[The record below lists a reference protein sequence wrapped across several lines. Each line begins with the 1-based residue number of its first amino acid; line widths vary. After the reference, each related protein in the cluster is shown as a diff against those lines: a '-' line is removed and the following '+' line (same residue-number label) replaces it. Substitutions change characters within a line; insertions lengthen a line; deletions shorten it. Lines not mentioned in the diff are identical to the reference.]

1 MWTWATRPWGRA
13 IAVITTVVVATTPGL
28 AIGAT
33 AVQVS
38 AGGASVVTVEQTG
51 PREVTV
57 TNTGE
62 RDARFAG
69 TSLRRHARMLK
80 LDATSPCLAL
90 RMLSAGASCVLRQD
104 HRGAATPAQAP
115 RLKVAVGSD
124 RTLSLTNAG
133 AKDLRL
139 GGRAAAPWFRLAG
152 IRSGTCLGASAL
164 AAGATCTLAPG
175 TKAASLRGAPRSL
188 TGFAAASPQAELE
201 RDIRM
206 ALGAVA
212 GGLIWLALLPVL
224 VVVGYPLLAVWTILG
239 LTGLLVCGFQPCPS
253 LS

>member
-1 MWTWATRPWGRA
+1 MWVTRRWGRA
-13 IAVITTVVVATTPGL
+13 IAVITAVVVATTPGL

-38 AGGASVVTVEQTG
+38 AGGTSTVTLEQTG

-57 TNTGE
+57 TNAGE
-62 RDARFAG
+62 HEVGFAG
-69 TSLRRHARMLK
+69 ATLRSYARVLQ

-90 RMLSAGASCVLRQD
+90 RSLPAGASCVLRQN
-104 HRGAATPAQAP
+104 RRAAMTPAHAP
-115 RLKVAVGSD
+115 KLTVVVSPD

-133 AKDLRL
+133 AADLRL

-152 IRSGTCLGASAL
+152 VQSGTCVGASAL
-164 AAGATCTLAPG
+164 APGSTCTLALG

-188 TGFAAASPQAELE
+188 TGFAAASPQAGLE

-224 VVVGYPLLAVWTILG
+224 VVVGYPLLAVATILALAG
-239 LTGLLVCGFQPCPS
+239 ILVCGFQPCPS
-253 LS
+253 LG